1 MTKLLKLYGNKP
13 ENSNYPT
20 QKPLSVTPFLKDIRS
35 KVIHEIVLHCL
46 GLTTGGRSVA
56 STSSFSYS

>member
-20 QKPLSVTPFLKDIRS
+20 QKPWSVTPLKDIRS
-35 KVIHEIVLHCL
+35 KVIHEIH
-46 GLTTGGRSVA
+46 A
-56 STSSFSYS
+56 SLPGP